1 MINTL
6 LGKIFGTKNER
17 EIKRVQPRV
26 AAINALESEMKK
38 LTDEQLRAK
47 TAEFRARVRERL
59 SSIADEPEADP
70 DLQDPDIDRQ
80 KEIETQRAAVLKG
93 VLEELLEEAFAVVR
107 EAGRRVL
114 DMRHFDVQLIGGMVL
129 HEGKIAEMKTGEGK
143 TLVATLPV
151 YLNALSGRGVHVVT
165 VNDYLAKRDS
175 EWMGKLYSFL
185 GLTVIGMPAGFFGR
199 FRISPV
205 RGFVNMILTFVM
217 ALVGAWIAAIVV
229 EKLAPTFQSKG
240 NTTQALKLV
249 VYAMT
254 PVWVAG
260 VLHLVPVLGV
270 LTILAALYSI
280 YLFYLGLPVVM
291 STPTAQVIPYM
302 VVSAVVVI
310 VVSLVLGAVTTAM
323 AGIGAMSSF

>member
-1 MINTL
+1 MSL
-6 LGKIFGTKNER
+6 QS
-17 EIKRVQPRV
+17 RVIGILTTPADEWRTV
-26 AAINALESEMKK
+26 AAEPADVAGL
-38 LTDEQLRAK
+38 LR
-47 TAEFRARVRERL
+47 
-59 SSIADEPEADP
+59 DY
-70 DLQDPDIDRQ
+70 
-80 KEIETQRAAVLKG
+80 AAPL
-93 VLEELLEEAFAVVR
+93 AAIPAVC
-107 EAGRRVL
+107 
-114 DMRHFDVQLIGGMVL
+114 
-129 HEGKIAEMKTGEGK
+129 
-143 TLVATLPV
+143 
-151 YLNALSGRGVHVVT
+151 
-165 VNDYLAKRDS
+165 
-175 EWMGKLYSFL
+175 SFL

-310 VVSLVLGAVTTAM
+310 VVSLVLGAVTTAV
-323 AGIGAMSSF
+323 AGVGAMSTF